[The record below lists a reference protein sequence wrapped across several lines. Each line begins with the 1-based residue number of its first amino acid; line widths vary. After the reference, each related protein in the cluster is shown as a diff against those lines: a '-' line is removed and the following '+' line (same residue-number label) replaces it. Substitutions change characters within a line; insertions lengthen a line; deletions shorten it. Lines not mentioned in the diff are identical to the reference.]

1 MIIYGETMERSLQAS
16 EERFR
21 RAFETAQDG
30 MLLVEKPDGHV
41 VNSNQS
47 AEDIL
52 GYSKQSLQKKKL
64 WELGILKD
72 ERQFRQ
78 TALKLEEQGMVGLPD
93 TTIPIRRGG

>member
-1 MIIYGETMERSLQAS
+1 MKRFLQAS

-21 RAFETAQDG
+21 RAFETAYAD
-30 MLLVEKPDGHV
+30 MLVVEKTGGLI

-47 AEDIL
+47 AENSLD
-52 GYSKQSLQKKKL
+52 YSKQTFQKKKL
-64 WELGILKD
+64 WELGILGD
-72 ERQFRQ
+72 GRQFRQ

>member
-21 RAFETAQDG
+21 RAFETAHDG
-30 MLLVEKPDGHV
+30 MLLVEKTGGLI

-47 AEDIL
+47 AEDSL
-52 GYSKQSLQKKKL
+52 GYSKQAFQKKKL
-64 WELGILKD
+64 WELGILEN